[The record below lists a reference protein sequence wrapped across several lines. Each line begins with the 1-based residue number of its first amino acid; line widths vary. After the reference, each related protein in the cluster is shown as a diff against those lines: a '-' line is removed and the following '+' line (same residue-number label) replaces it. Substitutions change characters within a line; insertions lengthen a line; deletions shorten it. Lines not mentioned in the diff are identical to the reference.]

1 MAQAPTL
8 TADALVLDVGGGAAH
23 DSRANWVIDL
33 TSWENRN
40 WFYSERGELSGT
52 HDQIP
57 PERWVQR
64 DICDRDPWPFED
76 GQFDFVICS
85 HTLEDVRDPV
95 GVCREMM
102 RVGRAGWIT
111 TPAAVTE
118 LTRGIESPHWCGW
131 RHHRWLVEREGDG
144 IVFLAKP
151 HNVNDPTWPA
161 AVRSPRFLRPGALE
175 PLSFYWEGSF
185 PVREEIT
192 IDGDVFDARLDA
204 IAAAARRA
212 DPVGSAVIAARSVA
226 GAGYREGRRT
236 AGRLVRR
243 VRR

>member
-131 RHHRWLVEREGDG
+131 RHHRWLV
-144 IVFLAKP
+144 AP
-151 HNVNDPTWPA
+151 QS
-161 AVRSPRFLRPGALE
+161 SPWLCC
-175 PLSFYWEGSF
+175 GS
-185 PVREEIT
+185 
-192 IDGDVFDARLDA
+192 LQ
-204 IAAAARRA
+204 
-212 DPVGSAVIAARSVA
+212 
-226 GAGYREGRRT
+226 
-236 AGRLVRR
+236 
-243 VRR
+243 